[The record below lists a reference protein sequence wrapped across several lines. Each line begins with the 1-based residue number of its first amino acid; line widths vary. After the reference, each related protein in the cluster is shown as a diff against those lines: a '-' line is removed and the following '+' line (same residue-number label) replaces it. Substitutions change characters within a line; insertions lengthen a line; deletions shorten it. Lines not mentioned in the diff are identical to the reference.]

1 MFKTALVLAKKDMML
16 FFRDKTALL
25 LTLALPIVLATVFG
39 SAMGGMMGGGGGV
52 DTVRKVNLPVEDF
65 DKTEASEAFLV
76 LLEKSNGLAVERV
89 EGAERLV
96 KNGDYSAALVIPE
109 GYGAQLTGGEVPRIQ
124 LLRDPSAF
132 ITMQMIAGNLMPVLF
147 ESTVQNVGPNLMA
160 TALDDLGFPESG
172 KSEAQAVIG
181 RTWDEMSELVMRLG
195 FEGAFDEAS
204 ADEPEPERDNLESD
218 VAEANTGGGFNFL
231 EDVPALMGLDT
242 VDVVGQE
249 EEEERSEVKKS
260 GGASHAIAAMAVM
273 MLMFSLVGAGGS
285 LLEEA
290 DGGTLLRLQLTP
302 GGGGAIMTGK
312 FLMLAAC
319 GAMQLVMLFVY
330 GYFAFDMP
338 IFQHAFGLTLASL
351 ALLFA
356 STGLGLFFATAC
368 TSRKQMEGLSTL
380 VILVMSAV
388 GGAWF
393 PREITPEW
401 FQTAGLFT
409 LTAYA
414 MDAFH
419 GLLWFGKGILPDADT
434 NGIWFEL
441 LMLGIIGTVL
451 NGLAYR
457 FYDRRYVRQ
466 A

>member
-1 MFKTALVLAKKDMML
+1 MMLRTALVLAKKDMKL

-39 SAMGGMMGGGGGV
+39 SAMGGMMGGGGGGGGMA
-52 DTVRKVNLPVEDF
+52 RKVNLPVEDL
-65 DKTEASEAFLV
+65 DGTVASESFLA
-76 LLEKSNGLAVERV
+76 LLEKSNGLEVVRV
-89 EGAERLV
+89 RGAERLV
-96 KNGDYSAALVIPE
+96 KNGDYSAAIVIPA
-109 GYGAQLTGGEVPRIQ
+109 GYGAQLADGQVPRIR

-132 ITMQMIAGNLMPVLF
+132 ITMQMIAGNLLPVLF
-147 ESTVQNVGPNLMA
+147 ESTVQNVGPNLMGK
-160 TALDDLGFPESG
+160 ALDDLGFPESG
-172 KSEAQAVIG
+172 KQEAKAVMG
-181 RTWDEMSELVMRLG
+181 RTWEEMSALMTRLG
-195 FEGAFDEAS
+195 ADGALDEKPAETV
-204 ADEPEPERDNLESD
+204 EPEDA
-218 VAEANTGGGFNFL
+218 VAEDSGGGFNFL

-249 EEEERSEVKKS
+249 EEAERSEFKKS

-285 LLEEA
+285 LLEEH

-302 GGGGAIMTGK
+302 GAGGAIMAGK
-312 FLMLAAC
+312 FLMLCAC
-319 GAMQLVMLFVY
+319 GAMQLVMLFAY
-330 GYFAFDMP
+330 GYFVFDMP
-338 IFQHAFGLTLASL
+338 ILQHAFGLTIASM

-393 PREITPEW
+393 PREMTPDW

-419 GLLWFGKGILPDADT
+419 GLLWFGKGILPDGET

-441 LMLGIIGTVL
+441 MMLGVIGTVL

-457 FYDRRYVRQ
+457 LYDRRYVRQ
-466 A
+466 V